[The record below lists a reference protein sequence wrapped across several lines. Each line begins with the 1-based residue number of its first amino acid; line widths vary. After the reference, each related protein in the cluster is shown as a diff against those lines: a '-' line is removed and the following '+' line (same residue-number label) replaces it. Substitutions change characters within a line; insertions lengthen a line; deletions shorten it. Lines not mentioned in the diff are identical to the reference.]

1 MWITEAAD
9 VGLVTCKLKSEPLMA
24 LLNDNDNYDW
34 NKLIK
39 KTIFGFIKK
48 QYLNISLNFFNSQV
62 NH

>member
-39 KTIFGFIKK
+39 KKKNDIWVYKKTIFKHQFKLF
-48 QYLNISLNFFNSQV
+48 QFAS
-62 NH
+62 

>member
-48 QYLNISLNFFNSQV
+48 TIFKLMFKLFQFAS
-62 NH
+62 

>member
-39 KTIFGFIKK
+39 KENDIWVYKK
-48 QYLNISLNFFNSQV
+48 NNI
-62 NH
+62 

>member
-39 KTIFGFIKK
+39 KKK
-48 QYLNISLNFFNSQV
+48 KKRYLGL
-62 NH
+62 